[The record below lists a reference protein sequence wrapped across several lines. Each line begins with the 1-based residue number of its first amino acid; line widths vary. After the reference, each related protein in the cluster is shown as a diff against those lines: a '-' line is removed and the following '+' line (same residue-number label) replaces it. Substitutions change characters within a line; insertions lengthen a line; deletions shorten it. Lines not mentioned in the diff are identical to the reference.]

1 MNIVLIGMPGAGKST
16 VGALAARRLGR
27 TFVETDSLIEQR
39 EGTAI
44 PQIFA
49 HRGESYFRDVE
60 SAVAS
65 EAATLENAV
74 ISTGGGMVL
83 RSQNMA
89 ALAATGIIFFLD
101 REVDALAG
109 ENHSGR
115 PLLAGDRNHILELY
129 TNRIELYRKYAKH
142 RIKAGKTVEES
153 LERLLRAVEAEGML

>member
-1 MNIVLIGMPGAGKST
+1 
-16 VGALAARRLGR
+16 
-27 TFVETDSLIEQR
+27 
-39 EGTAI
+39 
-44 PQIFA
+44 
-49 HRGESYFRDVE
+49 
-60 SAVAS
+60 
-65 EAATLENAV
+65 
-74 ISTGGGMVL
+74 
-83 RSQNMA
+83 MA

-153 LERLLRAVEAEGML
+153 LERLLRAVEEEGML